1 MNPTRRGIGT
11 AAAACCFA
19 VLLMPARAQRPP
31 IPAQLS
37 LKEAVSIAF
46 TNSPVLTQ
54 SQASLG
60 ETEAAR
66 ERARAALMPQLSVGV
81 FEAVRTVNLEAQ
93 GIQFPEIPGLGR
105 TVPVRVGPFSQFDA
119 RAYLNQEVLNFQR
132 RYGHKAAGAR
142 LEASEAE
149 NLNVRELLATTVV
162 MAYVNAQR
170 SQAAE
175 ATLRKQLA
183 LSRQLLTITN
193 DRASQGVA
201 SSLDTRRAELQANNL
216 QQALLEA
223 ENALTVA
230 KLELAKVIHA
240 EISADYELADIA
252 SYFET
257 STPNEQ
263 EALKQAFDSRP
274 DYRAAQA
281 QLRAVELDL
290 RSARAERYPSLAF
303 AADYGQ
309 SGRKP
314 FENLNTYRVQ
324 GSLNIPVF
332 QGGRIAA
339 DVKQAE
345 SRRQRAEAFLE
356 EVRAGVESDVLSA
369 LAKVQSAKRQVEV
382 AEESISLG
390 QEEVDLTTA
399 RFTSG
404 VTDNTEIVNAQDRL
418 TRAEDN
424 RIRALFH
431 LHLAVA
437 ELQRATGNAEKTYR
451 P

>member
-1 MNPTRRGIGT
+1 MKRIARWLGT
-11 AAAACCFA
+11 TMILTSIAGGPSLYAE
-19 VLLMPARAQRPP
+19 RPP
-31 IPAQLS
+31 LPAQLS
-37 LKEAVSIAF
+37 LKQAVSIAF
-46 TNSPVLTQ
+46 ANSPLLKQ
-54 SQASLG
+54 SQARLG

-66 ERARAALMPQLSVGV
+66 DQARAALLPQLSVGV

-93 GIQFPEIPGLGR
+93 GIQFPDIPGIGR
-105 TVPVRVGPFSQFDA
+105 PVPARVGPFSQFDA
-119 RAYLNQEVLNFQR
+119 RAFLNQEVLNFQQ
-132 RYGHKAAGAR
+132 RYNHKAAGAR

-149 NLNVRELLATTVV
+149 NLNVRELLALTVV

-170 SQAAE
+170 NQAAE

-183 LSRQLLTITN
+183 LSRQLLTITT
-193 DRASQGVA
+193 DRESQGVA
-201 SSLDTRRAELQANNL
+201 STLDTRRAAQQVNNL

-240 EISADYELADIA
+240 EISAGYELADIA
-252 SYFET
+252 SFYET
-257 STPNEQ
+257 ATPGEQ
-263 EALKQAFDSRP
+263 DALKQAFESRP

-281 QLRAVELDL
+281 QLRAAELDL
-290 RSARAERYPSLAF
+290 RGARAERYPSVAF

-332 QGGRIAA
+332 LGGRMAA
-339 DVKQAE
+339 DARQAGN
-345 SRRQRAEAFLE
+345 RIARAEAFLD
-356 EVRAGVESDVLSA
+356 EVRAEVETDVLTA
-369 LAKVQSAKRQVEV
+369 LARAQSAKRQVEV
-382 AEESISLG
+382 AQATIALG

-399 RFTSG
+399 RFTAG

-418 TRAEDN
+418 TRSEDN

-431 LHLAVA
+431 LQLALA
-437 ELQRATGNAEKTYR
+437 ELQRAIGAAEKTYR
-451 P
+451 Q

>member
-1 MNPTRRGIGT
+1 M
-11 AAAACCFA
+11 AFA
-19 VLLMPARAQRPP
+19 
-31 IPAQLS
+31 
-37 LKEAVSIAF
+37 
-46 TNSPVLTQ
+46 NSPVLTQ
-54 SQASLG
+54 SEARLG

-66 ERARAALMPQLSVGV
+66 DQARAALLPQLSVGV

-93 GIQFPEIPGLGR
+93 GIQFPEIPGIGR
-105 TVPVRVGPFSQFDA
+105 PVPARVGPFSQFDA
-119 RAYLNQEVLNFQR
+119 RAFLNQEVLNFQR
-132 RYGHKAAGAR
+132 RFGHKAAGAR

-149 NLNVRELLATTVV
+149 NLNVRELLALTVV

-183 LSRQLLTITN
+183 LSRQLLTITT

-201 SSLDTRRAELQANNL
+201 STLDTRRAALQANNL
-216 QQALLEA
+216 QQSLLEA

-240 EISADYELADIA
+240 EISANYELADIA
-252 SYFET
+252 SFYDT
-257 STPNEQ
+257 ATPSEQ
-263 EALKQAFDSRP
+263 EALKLAFGGRP

-290 RSARAERYPSLAF
+290 RGARAERYPSLAF

-332 QGGRIAA
+332 QGGRVAA

-345 SRRQRAEAFLE
+345 SRIERAEAFLE
-356 EVRAGVESDVLSA
+356 QVRAEVETDVLTA
-369 LAKVQSAKRQVEV
+369 LAKVRSAKRQVEV
-382 AEESISLG
+382 AEASIALG

-399 RFTSG
+399 RFTAG

-437 ELQRATGNAEKTYR
+437 ELQRAMGAAERAYR
-451 P
+451 Q

>member
-1 MNPTRRGIGT
+1 M
-11 AAAACCFA
+11 AFA
-19 VLLMPARAQRPP
+19 
-31 IPAQLS
+31 
-37 LKEAVSIAF
+37 
-46 TNSPVLTQ
+46 NSPVLQQ
-54 SQASLG
+54 SQARVG

-66 ERARAALMPQLSVGV
+66 QQARSALLPQLSVGV

-93 GIQFPEIPGLGR
+93 GIQFPEIPGIGR
-105 TVPVRVGPFSQFDA
+105 PVPARVGPFSQFDA
-119 RAYLNQEVLNFQR
+119 RAFLNQEVLNFQR

-149 NLNVRELLATTVV
+149 NLNVRELLALTVV
-162 MAYVNAQR
+162 MTYVNAQR

-175 ATLRKQLA
+175 ATLRKQVA
-183 LSRQLLTITN
+183 LSRQLLTITT

-201 SSLDTRRAELQANNL
+201 STLDMRRAALQTNNL

-240 EISADYELADIA
+240 EISANYELADIA
-252 SYFET
+252 SFYET
-257 STPNEQ
+257 ATPNEQ
-263 EALKQAFDSRP
+263 DALKQAFDARP

-290 RSARAERYPSLAF
+290 RGARAERYPSLAF

-332 QGGRIAA
+332 QGGRISA

-345 SRRQRAEAFLE
+345 SRLQRAEAFLE
-356 EVRAGVESDVLSA
+356 EVRAEVETDVLSA
-369 LAKVQSAKRQVEV
+369 LAKVRSAKRQVEV
-382 AEESISLG
+382 ADATIALG

-399 RFTSG
+399 RFTAG

-424 RIRALFH
+424 RIRALFR

-437 ELQRATGNAEKTYR
+437 ELQRATGAAERAYR